1 MLAST
6 CRKRFAERGKRSLV
20 ILLSGRSFGFRR
32 RSCCSVQELHS
43 RTLSSLPKTLDV
55 NDEKSKWSSRRQPV
69 VAVGMSGGVD
79 SSVAALLLKR
89 QVCLNFSFSPLQ
101 KS

>member
-1 MLAST
+1 M
-6 CRKRFAERGKRSLV
+6 
-20 ILLSGRSFGFRR
+20 
-32 RSCCSVQELHS
+32 QELHS

-55 NDEKSKWSSRRQPV
+55 NEEKSKWNSSSSSSSRRQPV
-69 VAVGMSGGVD
+69 VAVGISGGVD

-89 QVCLNFSFSPLQ
+89 QVCLNFSFCPLQ